1 MIPVALDAMG
11 GDHAPQAT
19 VAGAV
24 QAARNLNIPV
34 LLVGNQHQ
42 LEAELDRHKPFPS
55 TLDIVHAEAVIGM
68 DESPG
73 SALLRKRDA
82 SIVVAM
88 NLVKEGRASS
98 VVSAGNSGAVMGAA
112 ALRLGMLPGVE
123 RPAIAMLLPTRSGGA
138 VLLDGGA
145 TVDSHPEHLR
155 DFARMGSV
163 YAECLLHVE
172 RPRVGLLNIGSEPS
186 KGSALVKQTYALLSD
201 LAINFVGNIEG
212 QEIAN
217 GEIDVVVCDGF
228 VGNALLKAIE
238 GYGEFF
244 WGIVKQ
250 RFSGGWHNRL
260 AGWLVRNELRTVA
273 QRLDYASY
281 GGALL
286 VGVHGICVISH
297 GRSTPTAVESAIR
310 VAKELADQ
318 GVVAELLSSLMQ
330 EDSERL
336 QTAVPENP
344 DLQSERQ
351 D

>member
-24 QAARNLNIPV
+24 RAARNLNISV
-34 LLVGNQHQ
+34 LLVGNQRQ
-42 LEAELDRHKPFPS
+42 LEAELDDHKPVPS

-88 NLVKEGRASS
+88 NLVKEARASG

-123 RPAIAMLLPTRSGGA
+123 RPAIAMLLPTRRGS
-138 VLLDGGA
+138 VVVLDGGA
-145 TVDSHPEHLR
+145 TVDPRPEHLR

-163 YAECLLHVE
+163 YAESLLHVE
-172 RPRVGLLNIGSEPS
+172 RPRVGLLSIGSEPS
-186 KGSALVKQTYALLSD
+186 KGNALIKQSYALLSD
-201 LAINFVGNIEG
+201 LSINFVGNIEG

-228 VGNALLKAIE
+228 VGNVLLKAIE

-244 WGIVKQ
+244 WGTVKQ

-260 AGWLVRNELRTVA
+260 AAWLIRKDLRTVA

-286 VGVHGICVISH
+286 VGVRGICVMSH
-297 GRSTPTAVESAIR
+297 GRSTPTAVESALR

-318 GVVAELLSSLMQ
+318 GVVAELLSSLVQ
-330 EDSERL
+330 EDADPS
-336 QTAVPENP
+336 QTAVAENL
-344 DLQSERQ
+344 DVQSERQ

>member
-1 MIPVALDAMG
+1 LIPVALDAMG

-24 QAARNLNIPV
+24 QAARNLDIPV
-34 LLVGNQHQ
+34 LLVGNQGQ
-42 LEAELDRHKPFPS
+42 LQAELDSHKPFPS

-88 NLVKEGRASS
+88 NLVKEGRASG

-112 ALRLGMLPGVE
+112 AMRLGMLPGVE
-123 RPAIAMLLPTRSGGA
+123 RPAIAMLLPTRRGS
-138 VLLDGGA
+138 VVVLDGGA
-145 TVDSHPEHLR
+145 TVDSRPEHLR

-186 KGSALVKQTYALLSD
+186 KGNALIKQAYALLSE
-201 LAINFVGNIEG
+201 LSINFVGNVEG

-217 GEIDVVVCDGF
+217 GELDVVVCDGF

-244 WGIVKQ
+244 WGMVKQ
-250 RFSGGWHNRL
+250 RLSGGWHNRL
-260 AGWLVRNELRTVA
+260 AGWLIRNDLRAVS
-273 QRLDYASY
+273 QRLDYAAY

-286 VGVHGICVISH
+286 VGVRGICVISH

-318 GVVAELLSSLMQ
+318 GVVTELLSALMQ
-330 EDSERL
+330 EAGDPL
-336 QTAVPENP
+336 QAAIAEDL
-344 DLQSERQ
+344 DLQNESQ
-351 D
+351 H